1 MKMPGFTAE
10 ASLRHDSNS
19 YRLIETANELR
30 NNKGIS
36 PQLPRILDC
45 FCFRN
50 FRYCCCK
57 GPDGKLVCGAS
68 QSA

>member
-1 MKMPGFTAE
+1 VKMPGFTAE
-10 ASLRHDSNS
+10 VSLRREDNS

-30 NNKGIS
+30 NQKGIS

-45 FCFRN
+45 FCFRS
-50 FRYCCCK
+50 FRYCCCR
-57 GPDGKLVCGAS
+57 GADGNYVCGAS